1 MNTIHNN
8 GENDQSLK
16 DDLDKLGQAYRQLPQ
31 DEPPELLDQA
41 ILNSAHRAVENKP
54 HWMQFGWLHG
64 LTTTAVFVLALSLI
78 FNQREQVPVFEDT
91 SKVNEQ
97 IGSQRE
103 RAAKKQTEDAKVRDL
118 RMEMKEESE
127 KRQDVIQAVP
137 ATEASQGAAME
148 GVSADT
154 EFRTRDQALPASSA
168 ARLSTSAVR
177 NLAVKSDSTDKDT
190 ASNEPIA
197 EELLVDEADSVADTP
212 DTENLYKQTL
222 PAENA
227 APAAGET
234 EAVADDT
241 SQIEQKLLDIIK
253 LKQAGDKAWT
263 SELALFKQQY
273 PDYPLPDE
281 LSN

>member
-31 DEPPELLDQA
+31 YEPPELLDQA